1 MKSNQQGFKD
11 LINQVKSNKIS
22 SDIPLT
28 IPKELPGQNI
38 LNDTLLN
45 VNDNIDPPALPTMD
59 SFNENDISEC
69 PYTHKKGKISGCPF
83 LNAAN
88 TEISSNKFEY
98 HYEINIPESI
108 FDFRFNALNYSTEN
122 YEKAKWLR
130 EMPKHLR
137 NTLMIQNEKIVSIRE
152 KEYSVIFL
160 TCEEIKQKAHQLYKE
175 KQYEKALGVY
185 NIIYGILKWLSFKD
199 KEKGE
204 KFIKKF
210 DFSKDSGIID
220 DDIELRRINTDP
232 NYSYEEGSYKT
243 YVINIL
249 KGLAYCYMNL
259 RHYSEAEKCM
269 DEALGYSKASK
280 PDILLRR
287 AQSIMYNKF
296 SPVEKLEK
304 ALNDLKEAQTLK
316 KDDKMIDDHL
326 SELMSLIN
334 EKKYRKVGNIK
345 KLLDEVLYA
354 YNVIKKKNLNVHD
367 HIYQNYDDIHFDY
380 KIVKEMVDTYFSSVK
395 FFQDTKNEKEL
406 KRIMNEYDKF
416 FDFYFPYNFYY
427 NLNLSKLKENVLN
440 LFPDNDK
447 QTINMCINDPI
458 MILLFK
464 DFRLK
469 KCQDLYDNMDW
480 NMTFWKF
487 CFKTVNERE
496 KKEREERK
504 KRKSKKLFFDFNIFK
519 QPFSNL
525 QYGLFTIIFVVIS
538 LLILGLHVMYF
549 KDEQNGQI

>member
-88 TEISSNKFEY
+88 TEISSKKFEY
-98 HYEINIPESI
+98 HYEINIPESV
-108 FDFRFNALNYSTEN
+108 FDFRFNALNYSKEN

-137 NTLMIQNEKIVSIRE
+137 NTLMIQNQKITSIRE

-160 TCEEIKQKAHQLYKE
+160 TCEEIKQKAHQLYNE
-175 KQYEKALGVY
+175 KQYEKALGIY

-204 KFIKKF
+204 KFLKKF

-304 ALNDLKEAQTLK
+304 ALNDLKEAQSLK
-316 KDDKMIDDHL
+316 KNDKMIDDHL
-326 SELMSLIN
+326 TELMSLIN

-345 KLLDEVLYA
+345 KLLDEVVYA
-354 YNVIKKKNLNVHD
+354 YNVIKKKNLNVND
-367 HIYQNYDDIHFDY
+367 HIYQNYDDIHFEY
-380 KIVKEMVDTYFSSVK
+380 KVVKEMIDTYFSSVK

-447 QTINMCINDPI
+447 ETINMCINDPI

-504 KRKSKKLFFDFNIFK
+504 KREPKKPFFDFKILK

-549 KDEQNGQI
+549 KDDQNGQI

>member
-1 MKSNQQGFKD
+1 MKSNIEGLKD
-11 LINQVKSNKIS
+11 LINHVKTNQIS
-22 SDIPLT
+22 SDIPLN

-45 VNDNIDPPALPTMD
+45 VNENIDPPALPTMD
-59 SFNENDISEC
+59 SYNENDISEC

-427 NLNLSKLKENVLN
+427 NLNLSKLKDNVLN

-458 MILLFK
+458 MVLLFK

-496 KKEREERK
+496 KKEREERRK
-504 KRKSKKLFFDFNIFK
+504 KEPKKPFFDFKILK

>member
-1 MKSNQQGFKD
+1 MKSNIEGFKD
-11 LINQVKSNKIS
+11 LINQVKTNKIS
-22 SDIPLT
+22 SDIPIN
-28 IPKELPGQNI
+28 IPSELPGQNI

-45 VNDNIDPPALPTMD
+45 VNENVDPPALPTMD
-59 SFNENDISEC
+59 SYNENEISEC

-88 TEISSNKFEY
+88 TEISSKKFEY

-108 FDFRFNALNYSTEN
+108 FDFRFNALNYSKEN

-137 NTLMIQNEKIVSIRE
+137 NTLMIQNDKIVSIRE

-160 TCEEIKQKAHQLYKE
+160 TCEEIKQKAHELYKE

-304 ALNDLKEAQTLK
+304 ALNDLKEAQSLK
-316 KDDKMIDDHL
+316 KDDKMIDEHL

-354 YNVIKKKNLNVHD
+354 YNVIKKK
-367 HIYQNYDDIHFDY
+367 I
-380 KIVKEMVDTYFSSVK
+380 
-395 FFQDTKNEKEL
+395 
-406 KRIMNEYDKF
+406 
-416 FDFYFPYNFYY
+416 
-427 NLNLSKLKENVLN
+427 
-440 LFPDNDK
+440 
-447 QTINMCINDPI
+447 
-458 MILLFK
+458 
-464 DFRLK
+464 
-469 KCQDLYDNMDW
+469 
-480 NMTFWKF
+480 
-487 CFKTVNERE
+487 
-496 KKEREERK
+496 
-504 KRKSKKLFFDFNIFK
+504 
-519 QPFSNL
+519 
-525 QYGLFTIIFVVIS
+525 
-538 LLILGLHVMYF
+538 
-549 KDEQNGQI
+549 